1 MEEIGIVKDV
11 IGTKAIVVIQKQR
24 GCESCPGSA
33 LCKTVGGDE
42 AQIEAL
48 NRLNAGVGDTVKISF
63 KSYSY
68 LKGTALI
75 YGLPALMLIIG
86 AVVGKEYISR
96 LFLDSDA
103 DLISGMAAFG
113 FFFLSFIIVKIWVK
127 FVESK
132 KTYMPIISDIVNTKN

>member
-11 IGTKAIVVIQKQR
+11 MGSRAIVIIQKQR

-42 AQIEAL
+42 AQIEAV
-48 NRLNAGVGDTVKISF
+48 NRLNASIGDTVKISF
-63 KSYSY
+63 KPYSY

-86 AVVGKEYISR
+86 AVIGKEYISR
-96 LFLDSDA
+96 LFPYSDA
-103 DLISGMAAFG
+103 DLVSGIAAFG

-127 FVESK
+127 LIGEK
-132 KTYMPIISDIVNTKN
+132 RTHMPEVAEIIKNS